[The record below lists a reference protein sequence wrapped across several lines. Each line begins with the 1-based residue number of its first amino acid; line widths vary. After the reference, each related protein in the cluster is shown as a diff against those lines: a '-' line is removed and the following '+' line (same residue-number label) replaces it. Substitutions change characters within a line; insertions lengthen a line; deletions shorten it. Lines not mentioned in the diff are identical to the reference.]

1 MRVWWVTAAV
11 AVEVRVDISVAAIA
25 GKTHEA
31 RLRTEEEELSGA
43 ICTSLDRSGF
53 HKVGCGGC
61 TEGCRGGTNNG
72 PRPSPELD
80 GMPVTVATEAECFQ
94 KCNDDSTCAAVS
106 LDWSSKKCTLH
117 SAAPVSS
124 ACSGNSECE
133 KEHEYDS
140 SSCKQEVCFTKAS
153 SFTSAAQMRDIG
165 DGVCARDESH
175 RDMDRG
181 GATNEAIT
189 GSTTSYTEPTA
200 SYSQGLSAFVSECKS
215 KCSSTDDCRSA
226 TAGKRR
232 KCTADGCE
240 DVEYFCELE
249 KFTAMQAVSE
259 TYGARAD
266 GCRKYCD
273 NPDTSTLTMTCAQCT
288 VTDTKCM
295 VKSVRA
301 SKMTVRRGPGLCID
315 STGAESSKLQ
325 NLDFSSAEACAKECE
340 NDSACTGGAYATG
353 GSGSS
358 FCRLYSGDVAAASV
372 HTLGEDVCDAC
383 KDGST
388 GCNCAGS
395 GGVAKGRD
403 PGCATCTGEPLCC
416 DTCISCHEAYDSEC
430 FARDFA

>member
-1 MRVWWVTAAV
+1 MRVWWLTAAV
-11 AVEVRVDISVAAIA
+11 AVEVRVAISGAAIA

-31 RLRTEEEELSGA
+31 RLRTEEEELSGT

-53 HKVGCGGC
+53 QKVGCGGC

-80 GMPVTVATEAECFQ
+80 GMPVTVASEAECFQ
-94 KCNDDSTCAAVS
+94 KCNDDSNCAAVS

-140 SSCKQEVCFTKAS
+140 SSCKQEVCFTKSS

-165 DGVCARDESH
+165 SGVCARDESH

-215 KCSSTDDCRSA
+215 KCSSAHDCRSA

-240 DVEYFCELE
+240 DMEYFCELE
-249 KFTAMQAVSE
+249 KFTAMQAVADS
-259 TYGARAD
+259 YGARAD

-295 VKSVRA
+295 VKSVRS

-315 STGAESSKLQ
+315 SAGAESSKLQ
-325 NLDFSSAEACAKECE
+325 NLDFSSAEACSKECE
-340 NDSACTGGAYATG
+340 NDPSCTGGAYATG
-353 GSGSS
+353 GSGSA
-358 FCRLYSGDVAAASV
+358 FCRLYSGDVVAASI

-383 KDGST
+383 KAGST